1 MHEKLN
7 SNNNEPFLLYKSYS
21 RIYTNFLCEVLKSA
35 GIPYQCR
42 LRGGLM
48 GRGGTMTGIFSHA
61 SEDAFIYVPD
71 EYREEAQQIKK
82 QVVGEKEE
90 DS

>member
-1 MHEKLN
+1 
-7 SNNNEPFLLYKSYS
+7 
-21 RIYTNFLCEVLKSA
+21 
-35 GIPYQCR
+35 
-42 LRGGLM
+42 M